1 MKDLET
7 FKKQFNSVKNSMAVE
22 GLIVTPEIED
32 LVFKKA
38 TGKMTH
44 DEFIREA
51 LLLANQAGKILKVL
65 KTL

>member
-1 MKDLET
+1 
-7 FKKQFNSVKNSMAVE
+7 MAVE

-32 LVFKKA
+32 LVFRKA

-51 LLLANQAGKILKVL
+51 LLLANQAGKNPEGA
-65 KTL
+65 

>member
-7 FKKQFNSVKNSMAVE
+7 FKKQFASVGNSMAVE

-32 LVFKKA
+32 LVFRKV
-38 TGKMTH
+38 TGKMTY

-51 LLLANQAGKILKVL
+51 LLLANQVG
-65 KTL
+65 